1 MNLMK
6 RGLALLLTL
15 TMVISLCAATVWA
28 ANETASEYEATSQFI
43 CEDDLGITNDEL
55 FSYYVQREFDEALGY
70 ETPAMWRTSAFES
83 GSPEQI
89 LYDGLKADLED
100 VANGEVT
107 STMFTVNVNGSFTKE
122 DLGLTGSFL
131 NGAALSVE
139 TQDAIDSKLNE
150 VYICLLADC
159 PMEMYWHDKTSGFQ
173 TSYRCSLLGD
183 TLMLTQVTYRFF
195 VAKDY
200 SATGTTGT
208 FVTDSKKTS
217 TAVNAI
223 TNAVNIVKKHE
234 AKSDLEKLT
243 AYKDEICSMVEYNN
257 AAAES
262 SPAIEGINPWQM
274 VYVFDDDASTNV
286 VCEGYAKAF
295 QYLCDL
301 TDFKSKQIEC
311 HTVNG
316 MMSGGTGA
324 GRHMWNV
331 VTMDNGKN
339 YLVDVTNCD
348 GTSIGAPNK
357 LFMAYTDI
365 SANSHQSHTFTILNT
380 KVVFTYAENMKDLF
394 CDGYLDLATTAYK
407 QSLVASVSLSGNNSV
422 QAGTDV
428 TLKLKV
434 SGTDI
439 LGVEAALDY
448 DEDVLEYRSYS
459 GLLNGWDVTSNGS
472 KFVMSSV
479 DNPINEMADVMSV
492 TFRVKRDIAVGTEF
506 NVAFKN
512 IVVSDGNADHS
523 VGTATWNGTV
533 DLESATQIGDL
544 DGDEKITVID
554 LQLLFEHIQKIKLL
568 DASALS
574 VADVNDDGSVNI
586 IDQQMLF
593 EHVQG
598 ISLLP

>member
-1 MNLMK
+1 
-6 RGLALLLTL
+6 
-15 TMVISLCAATVWA
+15 
-28 ANETASEYEATSQFI
+28 
-43 CEDDLGITNDEL
+43 
-55 FSYYVQREFDEALGY
+55 
-70 ETPAMWRTSAFES
+70 
-83 GSPEQI
+83 
-89 LYDGLKADLED
+89 
-100 VANGEVT
+100 
-107 STMFTVNVNGSFTKE
+107 
-122 DLGLTGSFL
+122 
-131 NGAALSVE
+131 
-139 TQDAIDSKLNE
+139 
-150 VYICLLADC
+150 
-159 PMEMYWHDKTSGFQ
+159 
-173 TSYRCSLLGD
+173 
-183 TLMLTQVTYRFF
+183 
-195 VAKDY
+195 
-200 SATGTTGT
+200 
-208 FVTDSKKTS
+208 
-217 TAVNAI
+217 
-223 TNAVNIVKKHE
+223 
-234 AKSDLEKLT
+234 
-243 AYKDEICSMVEYNN
+243 
-257 AAAES
+257 
-262 SPAIEGINPWQM
+262 
-274 VYVFDDDASTNV
+274 
-286 VCEGYAKAF
+286 
-295 QYLCDL
+295 
-301 TDFKSKQIEC
+301 
-311 HTVNG
+311 
-316 MMSGGTGA
+316 
-324 GRHMWNV
+324 
-331 VTMDNGKN
+331 
-339 YLVDVTNCD
+339 VDVTNCD